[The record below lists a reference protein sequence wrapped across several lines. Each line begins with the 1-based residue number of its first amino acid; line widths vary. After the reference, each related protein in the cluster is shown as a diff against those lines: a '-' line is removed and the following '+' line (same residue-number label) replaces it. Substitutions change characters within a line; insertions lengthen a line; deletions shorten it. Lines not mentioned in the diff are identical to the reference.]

1 MTKFFVIKNSTLSRH
16 CLKKLVSAYEIHGG
30 NKCIPLTEINRG
42 AYVSRGAYVN
52 RGHYIVAMYPK
63 HILINYISYAP
74 TSQSIPT
81 LLAMNLYQ
89 AVYGK
94 PLVNT

>member
-30 NKCIPLTEINRG
+30 NRCIPLREINRG
-42 AYVSRGAYVN
+42 AYVK
-52 RGHYIVAMYPK
+52 RGHYMVAMYPK
-63 HILINYISYAP
+63 HILINYILYPP
-74 TSQSIPT
+74 TSPSIPT
-81 LLAMNLYQ
+81 LLPMNLYQ

>member
-1 MTKFFVIKNSTLSRH
+1 MTKFFVIKNVTLSRH

-30 NKCIPLTEINRG
+30 NTCIPLREINRG
-42 AYVSRGAYVN
+42 AYVN
-52 RGHYIVAMYPK
+52 KGHYIVAMYPK

>member
-30 NKCIPLTEINRG
+30 HTRTPLKAIN
-42 AYVSRGAYVN
+42 RGAYVN

-63 HILINYISYAP
+63 HILINHILYAP
-74 TSQSIPT
+74 ASSSIPT

>member
-30 NKCIPLTEINRG
+30 NRCIPLREIN
-42 AYVSRGAYVN
+42 RGAYVN
-52 RGHYIVAMYPK
+52 RGHYMVAMYPK
-63 HILINYISYAP
+63 RILINYISYAP
-74 TSQSIPT
+74 APSIPT

>member
-30 NKCIPLTEINRG
+30 NRGIPLRQI
-42 AYVSRGAYVN
+42 YRGAYVN

-63 HILINYISYAP
+63 HIQINYISYAP
-74 TSQSIPT
+74 ASSSIPT

>member
-1 MTKFFVIKNSTLSRH
+1 MAKFFVIKNCTLSRH

-30 NKCIPLTEINRG
+30 NTCIPLRQI
-42 AYVSRGAYVN
+42 YRGAYVN

-63 HILINYISYAP
+63 PITINYISYAP
-74 TSQSIPT
+74 ASSSIPT

>member
-1 MTKFFVIKNSTLSRH
+1 MTKTFVIKNSTLSRH
-16 CLKKLVSAYEIHGG
+16 CLKKLVSTYEIHGG
-30 NKCIPLTEINRG
+30 NTCIPLREIN
-42 AYVSRGAYVN
+42 RGAYVN

-63 HILINYISYAP
+63 HILINHILHAP
-74 TSQSIPT
+74 APSIPT

>member
-1 MTKFFVIKNSTLSRH
+1 MTKTFVIKNGTLSRH
-16 CLKKLVSAYEIHGG
+16 CLRKIVSTYEIHGG
-30 NKCIPLTEINRG
+30 NTCIPLREIN
-42 AYVSRGAYVN
+42 RGAYVN
-52 RGHYIVAMYPK
+52 RGHHIVAMYPK
-63 HILINYISYAP
+63 HILIYYILHAP
-74 TSQSIPT
+74 AAPSIPT

>member
-30 NKCIPLTEINRG
+30 NRGIPLRQI
-42 AYVSRGAYVN
+42 YRGAYVN

-63 HILINYISYAP
+63 RITINYISYAP
-74 TSQSIPT
+74 ASPSIPT

>member
-1 MTKFFVIKNSTLSRH
+1 MTKFFVIKNCTLSRH

-30 NKCIPLTEINRG
+30 NRCIPLRQI
-42 AYVSRGAYVN
+42 YRGAYVN

-63 HILINYISYAP
+63 HIQINYISYAP
-74 TSQSIPT
+74 APSIPT